1 MSVTR
6 HWNQSGWTYG
16 RQHLEFFCF
25 KSNLENPWL
34 AKSAHS
40 LEDSSTL
47 PPCGIPTHCPPLPI
61 QKSILCPGNQLIKE
75 KTDPFLDW
83 ASLL

>member
-47 PPCGIPTHCPPLPI
+47 PPCGILTHCPPPFRNPFCAQATNSL
-61 QKSILCPGNQLIKE
+61 KK

>member
-47 PPCGIPTHCPPLPI
+47 PPCGILTHCPP
-61 QKSILCPGNQLIKE
+61 
-75 KTDPFLDW
+75 PFRNPFC
-83 ASLL
+83 AQATNSLKKKPTHS